1 MCNARHDGLRPF
13 LKRSLRPAW
22 LFAVALALFST
33 QALAIPSFAR
43 QTGVTC
49 SGCHTVFPELNVFGR
64 QFKLRGYT
72 LGAALQDKA
81 FPYNLPL
88 AAGVQVGNTSV
99 SDRAKGTDPEADFTR
114 ADKTIVQQFALYYGG
129 KVAGKVGAMAQYIYE
144 GVERQW
150 KTEMADIRY
159 ADSATARDKE
169 LLYGVSVANS
179 PAVQDVWNTM
189 PMWDFPHLENAGI
202 QPMVTSLLDMQLVNQ
217 VGGVTL
223 YGFYDSQYYAE
234 VGFYRNAKR
243 RLFYLLN
250 AGNELQTAVEGNA
263 PSVRLAW
270 EKNWS
275 GNSVQVG
282 LHWLRANI
290 FPDPTML
297 EGPTDR
303 FTDLA
308 LDGQYQYDSGGKHL
322 VSLHAFVSREK
333 RDWDASLPR
342 GMASNASDDLN
353 TLRMSAHYWY
363 QRKIGGGI
371 VLFDYRGDSDMLKYG
386 MAAMP
391 SAQGNASGSPNTRG
405 WIIEANYLPLPNA
418 QNLKLGLR
426 YTAYTRFNGAAD
438 NYNGFGRNASDNN
451 SLFAYAW
458 LLY

>member
-1 MCNARHDGLRPF
+1 MKIAREGASQSGFIRL
-13 LKRSLRPAW
+13 LLLAW
-22 LFAVALALFST
+22 LFGAGLAVLSP
-33 QALAIPSFAR
+33 QALAIPSFTR

-49 SGCHTVFPELNVFGR
+49 SGCHTVFPELNTFGR

-72 LGAALQDKA
+72 LGAALQEKA

-99 SDRAKGTDPEADFTR
+99 SDRTKGADPEADFTR

-129 KVAGKVGAMAQYIYE
+129 KVAGKVGAMVQYNYD

-150 KTEMADIRY
+150 KTEMGDIRY
-159 ADSATARDKE
+159 ADSATARGKD
-169 LLYGVSVANS
+169 LLFGVSVANS
-179 PAVQDVWNTM
+179 PAVPDVWNTM

-217 VGGVTL
+217 VGGVSL

-234 VGFYRNAKR
+234 LGIYRNAR
-243 RLFYLLN
+243 SGFFHLLN
-250 AGNELQTAVEGNA
+250 AGNELTTAVDGNA
-263 PSVRLAW
+263 PSLRLAW

-282 LHWLRANI
+282 MHWMRANI
-290 FPDPTML
+290 FPDPAIL

-333 RDWDASLPR
+333 RDWDASLPL
-342 GMASNASDDLN
+342 GMASNASDNLN
-353 TLRMSAHYWY
+353 TVRLSAHYWY

-371 VLFDYRGDSDMLKYG
+371 ALFDYRGDTDMLKYG

-391 SAQGNASGSPNTRG
+391 SAQGNASGSPDTRG
-405 WIIEANYLPLPNA
+405 WTAELNWLPLRDV

-426 YTAYTRFNGAAD
+426 YTAYTKFNGASD
-438 NYNGFGRNASDNN
+438 DYNGFGRNASDNN